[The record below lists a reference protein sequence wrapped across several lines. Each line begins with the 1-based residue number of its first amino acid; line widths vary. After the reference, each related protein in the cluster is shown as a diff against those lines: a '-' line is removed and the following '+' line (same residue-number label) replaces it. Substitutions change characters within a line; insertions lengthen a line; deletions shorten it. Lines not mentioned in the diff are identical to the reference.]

1 MTPMLYIQRYVYIS
15 SGRRQLYNAVFNR
28 HKEELEERQILGKVQ
43 KHYFIQWQQ
52 L

>member
-1 MTPMLYIQRYVYIS
+1 MTPLQYIKSYVYIS
-15 SGRRQLYNAVFNR
+15 SGRRQLYNTVFNR
-28 HKEELEERQILGKVQ
+28 HKEELEERQILGKVY